1 MRIPRFWVKATCTE
15 ASHDGKP
22 LRFQAWGWSHE
33 SPEAAAAMGQ
43 DRARQLMERYQK
55 ADSSRP
61 HSEYDYLDQPLR
73 EEIVDE
79 IGPAGESIAVIT
91 RNRYGSLIL
100 NASSVLFADIDFP
113 PPRSRGLLDA
123 IRLSFSAAHRADRV
137 EEARQATLTTVK
149 GWISR
154 HPERPVRLYRT
165 AAGLRLL
172 FTDKTYDPA
181 SPQTLQFLQELG
193 SDPLY
198 IRLTLKQESF
208 RARLTPKPWR
218 CGAPRYP
225 VRFPFQNESDTETA
239 RHWKEQYAR
248 LSASCRVCDLVSVS
262 GRDSADPTIQTTVEL
277 HDRYACNPKA
287 GKLA

>member
-1 MRIPRFWVKATCTE
+1 MRIPRFWAKVTCSTS
-15 ASHDGKP
+15 APDGQP
-22 LRFQAWGWSHE
+22 LRFQAWGWSPE
-33 SPEAAAAMGQ
+33 SQADAEEAGRK
-43 DRARQLMERYQK
+43 RALQIQARFQQGRTRSPQ
-55 ADSSRP
+55 AD
-61 HSEYDYLDQPLR
+61 YDYLDLPLR

-91 RNRYGSLIL
+91 RNRYGALIL

-113 PPRSRGLLDA
+113 PPRSRGFIDA
-123 IRLSFSAAHRADRV
+123 IRMALSASHKADRI
-137 EEARQATLTTVK
+137 EETRQNTLSAVK
-149 GWISR
+149 SWISR
-154 HPERPVRLYRT
+154 HPEHPLRMYRT

-181 SPQTLQFLQELG
+181 SSETLNLLQELG

-218 CGAPRYP
+218 CGAPPYP
-225 VRFPFQNESDTETA
+225 VRFPFMNDRDSEAA
-239 RHWKEQYAR
+239 RQWRDRYTQ
-248 LSASCRVCDLVSVS
+248 LSANHRVCDLVSVS
-262 GRDSADPTIQTTVEL
+262 GRESIDPAIKAVVEL
-277 HDRYACNPKA
+277 HDRYSCNPKS